1 MKALVALILSRH
13 LWGHIPRSTR
23 NYRVGNQT
31 HSGEEHY
38 DSDGR
43 QFDYQ
48 QGLFSTASG
57 FIVGPTQ
64 SIQQTQRYLS
74 PGAKRSAF
82 KLNTHIPHLPAHSGA
97 YAQIQLYLLRL
108 TLGLGAARPM
118 W

>member
-1 MKALVALILSRH
+1 MILM
-13 LWGHIPRSTR
+13 
-23 NYRVGNQT
+23 
-31 HSGEEHY
+31 E
-38 DSDGR
+38 GR